1 MVLSEINF
9 IKQYCTLEQRRHTD
23 NNDAFKIR
31 LYQKY
36 VLVTTEH
43 ITISIVLPFLSLKFV
58 SRHPQTKCT
67 KTLISSDMTTELELN
82 CVYHTHYTSQIQS
95 SILKTIISY
104 PLTIIP
110 WPH

>member
-9 IKQYCTLEQRRHTD
+9 IKQYCTLEQRHTD

-43 ITISIVLPFLSLKFV
+43 VTISIVLPFITQVRKSAPARQSIPRL
-58 SRHPQTKCT
+58 
-67 KTLISSDMTTELELN
+67 LISSDMTTELN
-82 CVYHTHYTSQIQS
+82 
-95 SILKTIISY
+95 
-104 PLTIIP
+104 
-110 WPH
+110 